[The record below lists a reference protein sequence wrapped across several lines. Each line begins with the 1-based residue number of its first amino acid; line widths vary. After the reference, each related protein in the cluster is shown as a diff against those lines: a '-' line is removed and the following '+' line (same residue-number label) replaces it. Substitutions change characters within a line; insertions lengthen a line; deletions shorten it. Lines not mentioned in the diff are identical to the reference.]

1 MCDFYILLSQM
12 VFSQIK
18 NVEDSKPNNYSALN
32 MSSGN
37 IISDESLKKVSGT
50 DLCSE
55 IPWSCNQ

>member
-55 IPWSCNQ
+55 IP